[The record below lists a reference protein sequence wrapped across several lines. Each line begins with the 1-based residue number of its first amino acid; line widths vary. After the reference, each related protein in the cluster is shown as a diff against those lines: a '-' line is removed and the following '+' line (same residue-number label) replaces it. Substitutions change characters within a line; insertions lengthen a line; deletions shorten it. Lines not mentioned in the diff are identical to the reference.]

1 MRNSRPILLV
11 EDDDTDAL
19 TTQRALKELQV
30 PNELIRTTD
39 GEEALEYLQDKDNET
54 PGLILLDLNIP
65 GMDGFE
71 FLETIKAD
79 EELKRTPVVVLTTS
93 ESDENVDASFG
104 LGAAGYLV
112 KPVNYKQ
119 FVESMKTLDTY
130 LTVSR
135 LPS

>member
-30 PNELIRTTD
+30 PNELIRAAN
-39 GEEALEYLQDKDNET
+39 GEEALEYLKDKDNET
-54 PGLILLDLNIP
+54 PGLILLDLKIP
-65 GMDGFE
+65 GMSGFK

-79 EELKRTPVVVLTTS
+79 EELRRTPVVVLTTS
-93 ESDENVDASFG
+93 ESNENVDESFG

-130 LTVSR
+130 LTLSR